1 MVRSLSWREGIIWI
15 RLMVASCQPHGLAGQ
30 EERELTHD
38 FPKASAAGS
47 SIMVM
52 GQEPCI
58 AEAFLP
64 FVQYEGCEGKQLAQ
78 QPWLGK
84 QGPVAGIFSS
94 CQHCTRGRSWVGS
107 WSRSAHCLLK
117 EKRVHQFGSPEWLN
131 CVSGSWTVSNYGRI
145 WSLCSLIQSRGSS
158 CSLQVFFP

>member
-15 RLMVASCQPHGLAGQ
+15 GLMVASCQPHGLAGQ

-78 QPWLGK
+78 QPLLGK
-84 QGPVAGIFSS
+84 PLLQASFPPASTAAGGD
-94 CQHCTRGRSWVGS
+94 HGWEAGAGVR
-107 WSRSAHCLLK
+107 
-117 EKRVHQFGSPEWLN
+117 
-131 CVSGSWTVSNYGRI
+131 TV
-145 WSLCSLIQSRGSS
+145 
-158 CSLQVFFP
+158 F